1 MIDEGVFAGFRYVN
15 EISKLVECSSP
26 DELVGGIRE
35 KELVLT
41 KTGYPYSVPDLHL
54 LASTM
59 CQLFW

>member
-54 LASTM
+54 LA
-59 CQLFW
+59 